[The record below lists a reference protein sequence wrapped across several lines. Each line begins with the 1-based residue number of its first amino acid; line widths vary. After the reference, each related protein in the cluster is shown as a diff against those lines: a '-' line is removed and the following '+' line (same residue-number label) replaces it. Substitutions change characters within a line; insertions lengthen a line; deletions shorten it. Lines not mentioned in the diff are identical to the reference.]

1 MGLNLITNL
10 AKSFFPSMAPQQPA
24 AIDRTGIGGTIPA
37 SIETALKQVNTSI
50 GEANPQG
57 GADALSRQA
66 VQELS
71 TAESIATA
79 PLVATTA
86 PAELSAPTATA
97 ALATTNP
104 AETTPA
110 AIELRISQTAVESFK
125 PILSALKSLVQSILP
140 ELNLQELA
148 ATAKPVLRTLLS
160 PATSN
165 PANTQATAAT
175 PA

>member
-1 MGLNLITNL
+1 MSLGTFFNL
-10 AKSFFPSMAPQQPA
+10 ATKFLGGAGAPTQQLQREVPPQQQPP
-24 AIDRTGIGGTIPA
+24 TTPLEQVNA
-37 SIETALKQVNTSI
+37 SIGK
-50 GEANPQG
+50 ANPQEG
-57 GADALSRQA
+57 EDALSRQA
-66 VQELS
+66 LQKLS
-71 TAESIATA
+71 ITET
-79 PLVATTA
+79 TTA
-86 PAELSAPTATA
+86 PTTPAEISAPTDTA
-97 ALATTNP
+97 AVAKTNL

-165 PANTQATAAT
+165 PAGTQAAAPN

>member
-1 MGLNLITNL
+1 MGLNLLTTLARNL
-10 AKSFFPSMAPQQPA
+10 LTGGTPQQPA

-110 AIELRISQTAVESFK
+110 AIELKISQTAVESMK
-125 PILSALKSLVQSILP
+125 PILSALKDLLKSILP
-140 ELNLQELA
+140 KLNSQELA
-148 ATAKPVLRTLLS
+148 ATAKPVLQALLS
-160 PATSN
+160 E
-165 PANTQATAAT
+165 ANKLNSLSLK
-175 PA
+175 